1 MAMEG
6 PTCVVPDSAVSLG
19 PDLMLTRFVASH
31 KRILVVL
38 LAFGAG
44 SWVLVLTQ
52 IPEGPLNRAWGVA
65 LVAPLYLFFPP
76 FWLLLYERWLRGV
89 RRPALRRV
97 VQIGAALSGFVFFAF
112 LVATS
117 LLVMGSLF
125 L

>member
-1 MAMEG
+1 
-6 PTCVVPDSAVSLG
+6 
-19 PDLMLTRFVASH
+19 
-31 KRILVVL
+31 VVL

-44 SWVLVLTQ
+44 SWMLVLTQ
-52 IPEGPLNRAWGVA
+52 IPEGPVSRAWGVA
-65 LVAPLYLFFPP
+65 LVGPLYLFFPP

-97 VQIGAALSGFVFFAF
+97 MQLAAALSGFVFFAF